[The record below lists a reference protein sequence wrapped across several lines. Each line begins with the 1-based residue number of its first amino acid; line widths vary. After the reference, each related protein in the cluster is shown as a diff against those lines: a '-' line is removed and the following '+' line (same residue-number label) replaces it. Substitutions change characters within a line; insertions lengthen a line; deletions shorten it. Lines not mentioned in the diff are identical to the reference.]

1 MGTGNPSSVVRMMV
15 ALAVALWCGVSAA
28 PRADAEAP
36 AVTIG
41 AILPLTGSSAAFGQ
55 AGRAAMEL
63 AIEELP
69 PQDRARIKLVIEDD
83 GLVANRSVA
92 AGRKLLDI
100 DRADILIT
108 WSSSTALS
116 LVGITE
122 SRSVPHIA
130 IASDPAVSRNR
141 RYAFTYWAL
150 PEDEARTLYGYLAQ
164 QKLKRIAIL
173 AVTHNGLLA
182 NRTALEEL
190 SAQQKNVEIVIS
202 EEVPDSLFDFRSVL
216 DRMKRRGAFDAF
228 LPIFFPGQ
236 LAPAVKQAR
245 EAGIRV
251 PIVGFETFEDANEI
265 AAAGGR
271 FGGVVFA
278 TGADPT
284 PDFTRAFLKKLPHG
298 SLYTASNCYDAVM
311 LVAHATRS
319 GKSPDE
325 VVAFL
330 RSIKDYLAASGRVSA
345 TSDNRFLLPT
355 TLKTINDKGEV
366 VALKEP

>member
-100 DRADILIT
+100 DRADI
-108 WSSSTALS
+108 
-116 LVGITE
+116 GITE